1 MHCIAVDRQLVKPT
15 WNLWYNGYLW
25 SCLKRA
31 RVFSPT
37 ENSLPWSFTRKAAAT
52 KSVTRFLIRLR
63 LSRQSYNPRYV
74 SWPVHLSAARLTAA
88 VCTTSY
94 EHCVFGNFCH
104 CYNSQLTSQFYD
116 ILQQTA
122 RVCFHVAIAFE
133 YFVRRNNKTRKIC
146 LRQNIVR
153 LNILIVFLCDSLKK

>member
-1 MHCIAVDRQLVKPT
+1 MKLPETRTRVSSLWKFPVVKFHPQS
-15 WNLWYNGYLW
+15 GRHQE
-25 SCLKRA
+25 CHA
-31 RVFSPT
+31 
-37 ENSLPWSFTRKAAAT
+37 LPYSSTPFQTI
-52 KSVTRFLIRLR
+52 V
-63 LSRQSYNPRYV
+63 YNPRYV